1 MFCQASFATL
11 ALVHLRER
19 RRDKVG
25 PRRAGVEFG
34 RQLASYPNP
43 RMGDGKTPL
52 QAILSSQTSIHYQR
66 RYPVLHNSAAA
77 YVVAIVWLLVIVVGM
92 GRALL
97 KG

>member
-19 RRDKVG
+19 HRCRVSPPPG
-25 PRRAGVEFG
+25 GVEFS
-34 RQLASYPNP
+34 RQLGKYPNP
-43 RMGDGKTPL
+43 RMSDGKTPL
-52 QAILSSQTSIHYQR
+52 QAIRSNQTSIHYQR

>member
-1 MFCQASFATL
+1 MSYEHPPSLGTGIATTAEPSLVISPRASL
-11 ALVHLRER
+11 L
-19 RRDKVG
+19 
-25 PRRAGVEFG
+25 G
-34 RQLASYPNP
+34 RYPNP
-43 RMGDGKTPL
+43 RMSDGKTPL
-52 QAILSSQTSIHYQR
+52 QAILFNQTRIHYQR